1 MDDGRIKSSDARSR
15 DYHLKK
21 AQKTQSQHHWSCYR
35 KLRCL
40 VNKEVRECK
49 SKYYESLIRENRNNP
64 SGLWKTLN
72 ELTSRNTHSTAP
84 SCIVSNGVETTNSQS
99 ISTLF
104 NTFFTGIGNTLA
116 DAIKQR
122 LPTNIFANNQIPQ
135 FNSTF
140 EFKEIKIKSVFK
152 QLSNLKTNKSTGLD
166 GISAKLL
173 KDAAAIIAPT
183 LTDIFNQSLKSS
195 VFPKIW
201 KEGKVTPIYKF
212 GDRSNMSNY
221 RPTTVLPIL
230 SKILELLV
238 HTQIYSYLSEHKI
251 LSQSQ
256 FGFRPKLSTSTALAF
271 FTDSILD
278 NADNGLI
285 TASVFLDLSKA
296 FDTVDHNILLCK
308 LKLIGLDSK
317 SLNWFES
324 YLSNRLQKTSISNTL
339 SSPLPVSVGVPQ
351 GSILGPLL
359 FIIYVNEMPNIV
371 KHCKIILYA
380 DDTLLH
386 YSSNSAKDIEQRIN
400 EDLLSISK
408 RLDENLLTLNYAK
421 SKFLL
426 FGSNRRLKAFT
437 NVSIHVN
444 NQQLARQQT
453 FKYLGITFSENLN
466 WSDYLTDVSTK
477 INQRIGLLR
486 RVKAFLSVK
495 DRLTIYNSL
504 ILPLFDYADII
515 WGDKNNSTLMDQL
528 QILQNKAA
536 KTILDARLLSSSTE
550 ALSKL
555 HWHPLSHRRFL
566 HRMVTI
572 FKLKYNLIDCDF
584 DLPKINHLYNTR
596 QRDHIHLSKPN
607 TN

>member
-1 MDDGRIKSSDARSR
+1 M
-15 DYHLKK
+15 
-21 AQKTQSQHHWSCYR
+21 
-35 KLRCL
+35 
-40 VNKEVRECK
+40 
-49 SKYYESLIRENRNNP
+49 IRENRNNP

-84 SCIVSNGVETTNSQS
+84 SCILSNGVETTNSQS

-116 DAIKQR
+116 DAIRQR
-122 LPTNIFANNQIPQ
+122 LPTNIFTNNQIPQ

-166 GISAKLL
+166 GISARLL

-201 KEGKVTPIYKF
+201 KKGKVTPIYKS

-221 RPTTVLPIL
+221 RPITVLPIL
-230 SKILELLV
+230 SKILERLV
-238 HTQIYSYLSEHKI
+238 HTQIYSYLSENKI
-251 LSQSQ
+251 LSQS
-256 FGFRPKLSTSTALAF
+256 GFRPKLSTSTALAF

-278 NADNGLI
+278 NADNGLT

-296 FDTVDHNILLCK
+296 FDTVGHNILLRK
-308 LKLIGLDSK
+308 LKLIGLDNK

-380 DDTLLH
+380 DDTLL
-386 YSSNSAKDIEQRIN
+386 YCSSNSAKDIEQRIN

-408 RLDENLLTLNYAK
+408 WLDENLLTLNCAK

-426 FGSNRRLKAFT
+426 FGSNRHLKAFP
-437 NVSIHVN
+437 
-444 NQQLARQQT
+444 
-453 FKYLGITFSENLN
+453 IT
-466 WSDYLTDVSTK
+466 
-477 INQRIGLLR
+477 
-486 RVKAFLSVK
+486 
-495 DRLTIYNSL
+495 
-504 ILPLFDYADII
+504 
-515 WGDKNNSTLMDQL
+515 
-528 QILQNKAA
+528 
-536 KTILDARLLSSSTE
+536 
-550 ALSKL
+550 
-555 HWHPLSHRRFL
+555 
-566 HRMVTI
+566 
-572 FKLKYNLIDCDF
+572 
-584 DLPKINHLYNTR
+584 
-596 QRDHIHLSKPN
+596 
-607 TN
+607 

>member
-1 MDDGRIKSSDARSR
+1 MIDLIFVANSQRIVRSDVIPCSLSDHSLVFCVFKAGITKAPPRIIEYRSYKHYNKQSFLQDLKYVNWSTLVDVNDVDNSVNSWCKCFTDLADTHAPIKKMKVR
-15 DYHLKK
+15 GISIPWMTAELSRAMQDRNYHLKK
-21 AQKTQSQHHWSCYR
+21 AQKTQSHHHWSCYR

-166 GISAKLL
+166 GISARLL
-173 KDAAAIIAPT
+173 KDAAAIIAPI

-201 KEGKVTPIYKF
+201 KKGKVTPIYKS

-221 RPTTVLPIL
+221 RPITVLPIL
-230 SKILELLV
+230 SKRLV
-238 HTQIYSYLSEHKI
+238 HTQIYSYLSENKI

-285 TASVFLDLSKA
+285 TVSVFLDLSKA
-296 FDTVDHNILLCK
+296 FDTVDHNILLRK

-317 SLNWFES
+317 
-324 YLSNRLQKTSISNTL
+324 
-339 SSPLPVSVGVPQ
+339 
-351 GSILGPLL
+351 
-359 FIIYVNEMPNIV
+359 
-371 KHCKIILYA
+371 
-380 DDTLLH
+380 
-386 YSSNSAKDIEQRIN
+386 
-400 EDLLSISK
+400 
-408 RLDENLLTLNYAK
+408 
-421 SKFLL
+421 
-426 FGSNRRLKAFT
+426 
-437 NVSIHVN
+437 
-444 NQQLARQQT
+444 
-453 FKYLGITFSENLN
+453 
-466 WSDYLTDVSTK
+466 
-477 INQRIGLLR
+477 
-486 RVKAFLSVK
+486 
-495 DRLTIYNSL
+495 
-504 ILPLFDYADII
+504 
-515 WGDKNNSTLMDQL
+515 
-528 QILQNKAA
+528 
-536 KTILDARLLSSSTE
+536 
-550 ALSKL
+550 
-555 HWHPLSHRRFL
+555 
-566 HRMVTI
+566 
-572 FKLKYNLIDCDF
+572 
-584 DLPKINHLYNTR
+584 
-596 QRDHIHLSKPN
+596 
-607 TN
+607 

>member
-1 MDDGRIKSSDARSR
+1 M
-15 DYHLKK
+15 
-21 AQKTQSQHHWSCYR
+21 
-35 KLRCL
+35 
-40 VNKEVRECK
+40 
-49 SKYYESLIRENRNNP
+49 IRENRNNP

-99 ISTLF
+99 ISTFF
-104 NTFFTGIGNTLA
+104 NTFLTGIGNTLA
-116 DAIKQR
+116 DAIRQR

-166 GISAKLL
+166 GISARLL

-201 KEGKVTPIYKF
+201 KKGKVTPIYKS

-221 RPTTVLPIL
+221 RPITVLPIL
-230 SKILELLV
+230 SKILERLV
-238 HTQIYSYLSEHKI
+238 HTQIYSYLSENKI

-296 FDTVDHNILLCK
+296 FDTVDHNILLRK

-324 YLSNRLQKTSISNTL
+324 YLTNRLQKTSISNTL

-351 GSILGPLL
+351 GSLLGPLL

-371 KHCKIILYA
+371 KHCKIIVYA
-380 DDTLLH
+380 DDTLLY

-408 RLDENLLTLNYAK
+408 WLDENLLTLNCAK

-453 FKYLGITFSENLN
+453 FKYPGITFSENLN

-495 DRLTIYNSL
+495 D
-504 ILPLFDYADII
+504 
-515 WGDKNNSTLMDQL
+515 
-528 QILQNKAA
+528 
-536 KTILDARLLSSSTE
+536 
-550 ALSKL
+550 
-555 HWHPLSHRRFL
+555 
-566 HRMVTI
+566 
-572 FKLKYNLIDCDF
+572 
-584 DLPKINHLYNTR
+584 
-596 QRDHIHLSKPN
+596 
-607 TN
+607 